1 MERISLGIDLAAL
14 TRRDLLAG
22 AGAASVAALLPWD
35 HAVAQ
40 SKVNLGYMKIGDLSP
55 LFMALDKQ
63 FFKDAGVE
71 VNLAAMVGGAEIQPA
86 LASGAINIGWTNVI
100 SMGQGHAQGFDFRFV
115 ANGAINK
122 RGTNDVFGFLVRQD
136 SPIKAAKELEGKTV
150 ATNNVRNII
159 HAAGLHWIDA
169 NGGDSSKVKW
179 VEIPFPQ
186 MTPALVNKQIDA
198 FVAVEPFVTVP
209 TTVQK
214 QARVLGHMLGGIAPR
229 LLIASYFG
237 SEAWI
242 GKHVEMVKSF
252 VTAINRG
259 IDAHNA
265 NLEEARALIAKYTGL
280 KPEFLKE
287 MPLPAF
293 EKKLL
298 ESDLEPMLEVG
309 VRYKFIDKKV
319 AAGELISRHV
329 HA

>member
-1 MERISLGIDLAAL
+1 MNRISVGIDLATL
-14 TRRDLLAG
+14 TRRQILAG
-22 AGAASVAALLPWD
+22 AGAASAAALFLWD

-63 FFKDAGVE
+63 FFKEAGVE
-71 VNLAAMVGGAEIQPA
+71 INLAAMVGGAEIQPA

-122 RGTNDVFGFLVRQD
+122 RGTHDVFGFLVRAD
-136 SPIKAAKELEGKTV
+136 SPITSAKELEGKTV

-186 MTPALVNKQIDA
+186 MALALVNKQIDA

-209 TTVQK
+209 TKVQK
-214 QARVLGHMLGGIAPR
+214 QARVLGYMLGGIAPR

-237 SEAWI
+237 SETWI
-242 GKHVEMVKSF
+242 GKHVETVKSF

-265 NLEEARALIAKYTGL
+265 NLDDARAMIAKYTGL

-309 VRYKFIDKKV
+309 VRYKFVDRKV
-319 AAGELISRHV
+319 PAGELISRHV
-329 HA
+329 PA

>member
-1 MERISLGIDLAAL
+1 MMAVPALLASLRAAHAQEGWPPVFEAGRLTGAAL
-14 TRRDLLAG
+14 RSRLVSSRSIKHRRLIGHLWIIIEAPSHLPDLLT
-22 AGAASVAALLPWD
+22 AA
-35 HAVAQ
+35 
-40 SKVNLGYMKIGDLSP
+40 KYG
-55 LFMALDKQ
+55 
-63 FFKDAGVE
+63 
-71 VNLAAMVGGAEIQPA
+71 
-86 LASGAINIGWTNVI
+86 
-100 SMGQGHAQGFDFRFV
+100 
-115 ANGAINK
+115 
-122 RGTNDVFGFLVRQD
+122 GTNDVFGFLVRQD
-136 SPIKAAKELEGKTV
+136 SPIKSAKELEGKTV

-198 FVAVEPFVTVP
+198 FVALEPVLSAAPLLVSL
-209 TTVQK
+209 K

-242 GKHVEMVKSF
+242 GKNVGTVKSF

-265 NLEEARALIAKYTGL
+265 NLEEARAMIAKYTGL

-298 ESDLEPMLEVG
+298 ESDLDPMLEVG

>member
-1 MERISLGIDLAAL
+1 MKISRRNFLTKVTLGVAGL
-14 TRRDLLAG
+14 TFARDF
-22 AGAASVAALLPWD
+22 SW
-35 HAVAQ
+35 AQ
-40 SKVNLGYMKIGDLSP
+40 AKGKLGYMKIVDCSPMFMAMEKGFFKAEGIELETVPMAGGAVIVQGVTSGDL
-55 LFMALDKQ
+55 Q
-63 FFKDAGVE
+63 F
-71 VNLAAMVGGAEIQPA
+71 
-86 LASGAINIGWTNVI
+86 GWTNVI

-122 RGTNDVFGFLVRQD
+122 RDTNDVFGFLVRQD
-136 SPIKAAKELEGKTV
+136 SPIKSAKELEGKTV

-186 MTPALVNKQIDA
+186 MAPALVNKQIDA

-209 TTVQK
+209 TKVQK
-214 QARVLGHMLGGIAPR
+214 QARVLGYMLGGIAPR

-242 GKHVEMVKSF
+242 GKNVATVKSF

-265 NLEEARALIAKYTGL
+265 NLEEARAMIAKYTGL

-319 AAGELISRHV
+319 SAGELISRHV
-329 HA
+329 PA